1 MKTYVIGDLHGGYR
15 GLIQCL
21 EKVNFDYEND
31 KLISV
36 GDLCDGWSETHLIFD
51 EVRKIKNFIHVMGN
65 HDEWTLQGLS
75 KPNISSPAWLSQG
88 GAATKK
94 SYESLDEAGKSAFL
108 DLLRDAKPYFI
119 DESNRLY
126 VHAGYN
132 RGLSIEDPEYTPA
145 WEKDSGDLWWER
157 LMWDNLNRGF
167 NLEDPRYS
175 KVFIGH
181 TPTITKGTSKP
192 MNIGNV
198 WNVDTGAAFF
208 GPVTI
213 MNVDTNEYWQSDYVF
228 TLYPAERGRNR
239 VTFND
244 MLISNWRRSL
254 LGTKT
259 WRSSLKEYDIH
270 I

>member
-1 MKTYVIGDLHGGYR
+1 
-15 GLIQCL
+15 
-21 EKVNFDYEND
+21 
-31 KLISV
+31 
-36 GDLCDGWSETHLIFD
+36 
-51 EVRKIKNFIHVMGN
+51 
-65 HDEWTLQGLS
+65 
-75 KPNISSPAWLSQG
+75 
-88 GAATKK
+88 
-94 SYESLDEAGKSAFL
+94 
-108 DLLRDAKPYFI
+108 
-119 DESNRLY
+119 
-126 VHAGYN
+126 
-132 RGLSIEDPEYTPA
+132 LSIEDPEYTPA

-228 TLYPAERGRNR
+228 TLYPDERGRNR